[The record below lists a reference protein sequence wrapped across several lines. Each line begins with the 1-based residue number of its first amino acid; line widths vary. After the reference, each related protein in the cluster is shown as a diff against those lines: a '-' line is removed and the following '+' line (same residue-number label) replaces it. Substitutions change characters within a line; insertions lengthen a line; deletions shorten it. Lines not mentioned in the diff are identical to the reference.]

1 MQSLILVDNDLY
13 ILFGTNARI
22 YCSNVYKIN
31 LKTLESTKLFDS
43 VALSDSVM
51 NFTMISEL
59 NARYPNQ
66 FLDGRYRQEVVFYK
80 NKFYTFGGGKEN
92 KINLIV
98 TKIVRP

>member
-1 MQSLILVDNDLY
+1 
-13 ILFGTNARI
+13 
-22 YCSNVYKIN
+22 
-31 LKTLESTKLFDS
+31 
-43 VALSDSVM
+43 M

-80 NKFYTFGGGKEN
+80 NKFYTFGGGKEK